1 MWNFRNCW
9 WWTWSNWKCWWWCN
23 CSRRD
28 QSRIPLFPCLA
39 GKVLV
44 GSPLLA
50 FEAITPFVG
59 VESC

>member
-50 FEAITPFVG
+50 FE
-59 VESC
+59 